1 MEQETLDLE
10 LFHKYSKNENDFYE
24 TETNPMSPNLFYQL
38 SMIIGFNKINGSTY
52 KNYIDIWTKKYEKK
66 LIN

>member
-1 MEQETLDLE
+1 
-10 LFHKYSKNENDFYE
+10 
-24 TETNPMSPNLFYQL
+24 MSPNLFYQL

-66 LIN
+66 LID

>member
-10 LFHKYSKNENDFYE
+10 LFHKYYKNENDFYE

-38 SMIIGFNKINGSTY
+38 SIIMGFNKINGSTY

-66 LIN
+66 LID

>member
-10 LFHKYSKNENDFYE
+10 LFHKYSKNKNDFYE

-38 SMIIGFNKINGSTY
+38 SMIKGFNKINGSTY

-66 LIN
+66 LIE